1 MNDGKARTE
10 HVNIRF
16 TPAEWAALNKLR
28 LAAGREISMSTF
40 IRNTMLE
47 IVADDQAAHD
57 WQQIGDVAQ
66 RVVEGLK

>member
-1 MNDGKARTE
+1 MNDGNARTE
-10 HVNIRF
+10 HVNVRF

-40 IRNTMLE
+40 VRKSMLE

-57 WQQIGDVAQ
+57 DT
-66 RVVEGLK
+66 VEGLK